1 MAASAGS
8 RQIQPDGRVDTHSA
22 SVLLP
27 ERQQARLRLTKGLC
41 ASEGQQY
48 IMFGLQPR
56 RLRARGRSF
65 LVLIIAAVIAG
76 VLSIFY
82 FTGHFPA
89 LPVGPGAVHGL
100 GRTVPENV
108 QGNEHGFLYSE
119 GSHLFFLQPS
129 GQERWS
135 ADVGFADI
143 TTKVSSELILNYSG
157 PNLQVMQY
165 SKEPLFSTS
174 VDSPILSGAAGREYI
189 AVLIDAPA
197 EDSSA
202 QQMIYLFDRN
212 GQKSGQLSFNRQVI
226 EFGFFSDATIT
237 DLFWTLSLD
246 TSGAAPVSYITMYN
260 KVNGEMTYAI
270 TISDRVI
277 ENVYVTSNQIF
288 ANGSGL
294 LTAYT
299 YFGEAQSNEAVQGWR
314 PGAVVT
320 NSTSL
325 YAAYVP
331 RVDSR
336 YVEGLRTIQADA
348 STNGVSMGT
357 ARFALPMNI
366 LGVAVTTSRVYAFS
380 PDTVYVYTLSGSLE
394 KTQALGADVWRIKQ
408 VSDDYVVLWGQH
420 ESYILQLQ

>member
-1 MAASAGS
+1 M
-8 RQIQPDGRVDTHSA
+8 
-22 SVLLP
+22 
-27 ERQQARLRLTKGLC
+27 
-41 ASEGQQY
+41 
-48 IMFGLQPR
+48 
-56 RLRARGRSF
+56 
-65 LVLIIAAVIAG
+65 LIIAAVIVG
-76 VLSIFY
+76 GLSLLY

-89 LPVGPGAVHGL
+89 LPIGPGAAHGL

-135 ADVGFADI
+135 ADIGFSDI
-143 TTKVSSELILNYSG
+143 TTKASPDLILNYSG
-157 PNLQVMQY
+157 PSLQVMQY
-165 SKEPLFSTS
+165 SKEQLFATS
-174 VDSPILSGAAGREYI
+174 VDSPILSGAAGQEYI
-189 AVLIDAPA
+189 AVLIDAPD
-197 EDSSA
+197 EDTTA

-226 EFGFFSDATIT
+226 QFGFFTDATIT

-246 TSGAAPVSYITMYN
+246 TSGSAPVSYITMYN

-277 ENVYVTSNQIF
+277 EDVYVTSNQIF

-299 YFGEAQSNEAVQGWR
+299 YFGEAQSSEAVQGWR

-331 RVDSR
+331 RVESR
-336 YVEGLRTIQADA
+336 YVETVRTVQADA
-348 STNGVSMGT
+348 SSNGVSMGT

-366 LGVAVTTSRVYAFS
+366 LGVAVTPSRVYAFS
-380 PDTVYVYTLSGSLE
+380 PDTMYVYTLSGSLE
-394 KTQALGADVWRIKQ
+394 KSQALGTDVWQVKQ
-408 VSDDYVVLWGQH
+408 ASDDYVVLWGQH
-420 ESYILQLQ
+420 ESYILELQ